1 MRMFPFEHPGR
12 KWNRKKGLLETI
24 LPGGKR
30 SFSIEIGVAE
40 GAALREL
47 ILIAEGSD
55 DATATPRI

>member
-1 MRMFPFEHPGR
+1 
-12 KWNRKKGLLETI
+12 LETI

-40 GAALREL
+40 GTALREL

-55 DATATPRI
+55 DAQATPHI